1 MLRTPARFSRQ
12 RGLTLFGFLF
22 TAVILIMLAMLAVKL
37 VPAYIEF
44 FSIKKILN
52 SMGQESDIKS
62 KSNADLRSDFMRRA
76 SADYVDGKR
85 AEDLLIER
93 KSGMPILS
101 VDYEFRTPLVANVSL
116 VIEFKASSDP
126 SATAAADIE

>member
-1 MLRTPARFSRQ
+1 MLRIPARLSRQ

-22 TAVILIMLAMLAVKL
+22 AAVVLILLAMLAMKV

-52 SMGQESDIKS
+52 SMGQESSLKS
-62 KSNADLRSDFMRRA
+62 KSNAEIRSDFMRRA

-85 AEDLLIER
+85 AEALLIER
-93 KSGMPILS
+93 KAGVPTLS
-101 VDYEFRTPLVANVSL
+101 VDYEFRTPLVANVGL

-126 SATAAADIE
+126 NATAAADVE

>member
-1 MLRTPARFSRQ
+1 MLRIPARLSRQ

-22 TAVILIMLAMLAVKL
+22 AAIVLILLAMLAMKV

-52 SMGQESDIKS
+52 SMGQESDLKS

-93 KSGMPILS
+93 KAGVPILS
-101 VDYEFRTPLVANVSL
+101 VDYEFRTPLVANVGL
-116 VIEFKASSDP
+116 AIEFKASSDP
-126 SATAAADIE
+126 NATTAADIE

>member
-1 MLRTPARFSRQ
+1 MLRIPARLSRQ

-22 TAVILIMLAMLAVKL
+22 TAVVLILLAMLAMKA

-52 SMGQESDIKS
+52 SMGQESDLKS
-62 KSNADLRSDFMRRA
+62 KSNAELRSDFLRRA
-76 SADYVDGKR
+76 SVDYVDGKR

-93 KSGMPILS
+93 KAGVPTLS
-101 VDYEFRTPLVANVSL
+101 VDYEFRTPLAGNVSL

-126 SATAAADIE
+126 NATAAADVE